1 MELDELRHA
10 WQVLGRQLEQQG
22 AVQREL
28 LRDRKLE
35 RMRRG
40 LRPLLWAQL
49 GQGALGVGLV
59 LLGVSCW
66 TAHLQVP
73 AMLATGLL
81 VHAFGVLTLLMALL
95 TTALVLRIDYA
106 APVARIQQQLAQLR
120 HVYRINSNV
129 CGLPWWIFWVFVVV
143 AFAKVEPGPAT
154 PLWVLL
160 SLVVGVV
167 GLLATLGFV
176 AWRRRS
182 GRGPDALSDESAGIR
197 RGERML
203 EELADTVDE

>member
-22 AVQREL
+22 ALQREL
-28 LRDRKLE
+28 LRERRLD

-40 LRPLLWAQL
+40 LRPLFWAQL
-49 GQGALGVGLV
+49 AQGALGLGLI

-66 TAHLQVP
+66 TSHLGVP

-81 VHAFGVLTLLMALL
+81 VHAFGVVTLLMALI
-95 TTALVLRIDYA
+95 TTVLVARIDYA

-120 HVYRINSNV
+120 CVYRINSNV
-129 CGLPWWIFWVFVVV
+129 CGLPWWIFWVFVVL
-143 AFAKVEPGPAT
+143 AFADVKPGQGTPA
-154 PLWVLL
+154 WVLVTL
-160 SLVVGVV
+160 LIGGI
-167 GLLATLGFV
+167 GLLATAGFI

-182 GRGPDALSDESAGIR
+182 GRGPGALADESAGIR
-197 RGERML
+197 RGERVL
-203 EELADTVDE
+203 EELADGQE

>member
-28 LRDRKLE
+28 LRERRLE

-40 LRPLLWAQL
+40 LRPLFWAQL
-49 GQGALGVGLV
+49 AQGALGAGLIA
-59 LLGVSCW
+59 LGVSCW

-81 VHAFGVLTLLMALL
+81 VHAFGVVTLLMALL

-120 HVYRINSNV
+120 RVYRVNSNV
-129 CGLPWWIFWVFVVV
+129 CGLPWWFFWVLVVV
-143 AFAKVEPGPAT
+143 AFAEVEPGQAT
-154 PLWVLL
+154 PRWVLA
-160 SLVVGVV
+160 SLAVGVV
-167 GLLATLGFV
+167 GLLATAGFI
-176 AWRRRS
+176 AWRRGS
-182 GRGPDALSDESAGIR
+182 GRGPGALSDESAGIR
-197 RGERML
+197 RGERV
-203 EELADTVDE
+203 LAEIADEGP

>member
-1 MELDELRHA
+1 MELDELRRA

-28 LRDRKLE
+28 LRERRLE

-40 LRPLLWAQL
+40 LRPLFWAQL
-49 GQGALGVGLV
+49 AQGTLGVGLI

-81 VHAFGVLTLLMALL
+81 VHAFGVVTLLMALL
-95 TTALVLRIDYA
+95 TAALVLRIDYA

-120 HVYRINSNV
+120 CVYRINSNV
-129 CGLPWWIFWVFVVV
+129 CGLPWWIFWVFVVL
-143 AFAKVEPGPAT
+143 AFADVEPGPAT
-154 PLWVLL
+154 PTWVLINL
-160 SLVVGVV
+160 AIGGI
-167 GLLATLGFV
+167 GLLATAIFIV
-176 AWRRRS
+176 WRRRS
-182 GRGPDALSDESAGIR
+182 GRGPGALSDESAGIH
-197 RGERML
+197 RGERVL
-203 EELADTVDE
+203 EELADGGQE